1 MPSRADWYLLIHV
14 SFAQVS
20 AANNR
25 LMTLRAIIRYDLLRQ
40 ALLGFPG
47 LRDRALLPAAFLF
60 LTRLSVAV
68 FDVNFGACA
77 RRS

>member
-1 MPSRADWYLLIHV
+1 MPSRADWILLIQV
-14 SFAQVS
+14 SFDQVF

-25 LMTLRAIIRYDLLRQ
+25 LMTPLAIIRHDPLRQ
-40 ALLGFPG
+40 ALLGFPS